1 MKKIKK
7 KIFIISNS
15 TFQLIHY
22 DKFKVRDLLKFYD
35 VYIIDLT
42 KYYKSKPK
50 NQKIKNFKKYF
61 DFDNRR
67 KLINLINTKKPNL
80 IIDILGNNFILKT
93 WLIRN
98 FLYKTNQNT
107 LVLSRGLQPKINFN
121 FKSLLKIYFENPS
134 FFYNSVLNYLSKKI
148 FRIIFRQVIPKYY
161 VSSGLKSDGSRYQKK
176 KYYLYSYDYENYLIN
191 KNKKKLIKK
200 NYALFIDE
208 NIIFHPDYF
217 NSNYPRPP
225 ATEKKYYQSLRI
237 FFKKF
242 EEQNNLKVVIGL
254 HPTTSQ
260 KILHHFNQFNTYYN
274 LTGRLIK
281 DAKLVFIHSSTTKHI
296 AAAYKKPLIF
306 LTSNEINNS
315 WFKVY
320 IYENSKIF
328 NAKIMNIDNFNKKI
342 SNYRIDKKKYADF
355 INNYVVHPKYKFN
368 SNNYLKIIAD
378 ILKDE

>member
-208 NIIFHPDYF
+208 NIIFHPDYY
-217 NSNYPRPP
+217 NSNYPNPP
-225 ATEKKYYQSLRI
+225 ATEKKYYKSLNN
-237 FFKKF
+237 FFVRF
-242 EEQNNLKVVIGL
+242 EKQNNLKVVIGL
-254 HPTTSQ
+254 HPTTSR
-260 KILHHFNQFNTYYN
+260 KVLHHLNEFKKYYN

-281 DAKLVFIHSSTTKHI
+281 DSNLVFIHSSTT
-296 AAAYKKPLIF
+296 
-306 LTSNEINNS
+306 
-315 WFKVY
+315 
-320 IYENSKIF
+320 
-328 NAKIMNIDNFNKKI
+328 NI
-342 SNYRIDKKKYADF
+342 
-355 INNYVVHPKYKFN
+355 
-368 SNNYLKIIAD
+368 
-378 ILKDE
+378 